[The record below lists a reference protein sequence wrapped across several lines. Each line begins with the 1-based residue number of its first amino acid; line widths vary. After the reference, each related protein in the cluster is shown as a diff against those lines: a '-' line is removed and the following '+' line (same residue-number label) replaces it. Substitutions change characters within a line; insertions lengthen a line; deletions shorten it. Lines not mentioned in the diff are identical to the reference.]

1 MEHFGLWSVVPP
13 VLAIGL
19 AFATRQVLPSLFISI
34 WVGATIFQHGN
45 PVSGFT
51 HMIGKYIAG
60 SIADPWNAAIITIN
74 IVLGG
79 TIGIIYKSGSAKAVA
94 DLLSRKAQDS
104 KSGQLTTFFM
114 GVAIFFD
121 DYANTLLVGNTMRPL
136 CDKLKISREKLAYI
150 CDSTAAPVA
159 SIAALST
166 WTAYEMGLL
175 RAAFDTINVKMNIYE
190 VFLRSIPFRF
200 YSILGLVF
208 VFFVALLGRDY
219 GPMLTAER
227 RARKTGKLIADGSTP
242 LASKELTGMKIK
254 KGVPHRWFNAV
265 LPISAII
272 GVLMLGLYLDGMRVI
287 MSEGDATLVEAVK
300 ASPYSFNIL
309 GEIIGHSSVDKT
321 LMWAVFTGALVAM
334 TMVISQKILTLNE
347 TMNAWI
353 DGAKSMVIA
362 LLIIV
367 FAWGIGSLCKDLGT
381 AVYLVGILEGK
392 IPPELIPVAVFVIGC
407 IIAFSTGTS
416 YGTMAIIMPIAVPL
430 SYHLSG
436 GVVGGL
442 LFATIGATFTG
453 AVFGDHCSPIS
464 DTTIMSSMACAS
476 DHLDH
481 VKTQMPYAVTV
492 AIVALFIGFIP
503 AAYNTNPFLLLF
515 IGACIVYLIV
525 RFFGKRVDEA

>member
-1 MEHFGLWSVVPP
+1 MEHFGLWSLVPP

-19 AFATRQVLPSLFISI
+19 AFATKQVLPSLFISI
-34 WVGATIFQHGN
+34 WVGATILRNWN
-45 PVSGFT
+45 PVSGFA
-51 HMIGKYIAG
+51 HMIGEYIAG

-79 TIGIIYKSGSAKAVA
+79 MIGIIYKSGSAKAVA
-94 DLLSRKAQDS
+94 DLLSRRAQS
-104 KSGQLTTFFM
+104 AKSGQLTTFFM
-114 GVAIFFD
+114 GLVIFFD

-166 WTAYEMGLL
+166 WTAYEMGLI
-175 RAAFDTINVKMNIYE
+175 RAAFKSINVDMNIYE

-200 YSILGLVF
+200 YSIIGLVF
-208 VFFVALLGRDY
+208 VFLVALLGRDY
-219 GPMLTAER
+219 GPMLKAEK
-227 RARKTGKLIADGSTP
+227 RARKTGKLIADGASP

-254 KGVPHRWFNAV
+254 KGAPQRWFNAV
-265 LPISAII
+265 IPITTVV
-272 GVLMLGLYLDGMRVI
+272 GTLMLGLYFDGYKVI
-287 MSEGDATLVEAVK
+287 MSEGSSELIHMVK
-300 ASPYSFNIL
+300 ASPYSLHIL
-309 GEIIGHSSVDKT
+309 GEVIGHSHVDKA
-321 LMWAVFTGALVAM
+321 LMWAVFTGTLTAMALV
-334 TMVISQKILTLNE
+334 ILQGILTLKE

-392 IPPELIPVAVFVIGC
+392 MPPGLIPLSVFIIGC

-416 YGTMAIIMPIAVPL
+416 YGTMAIMMPIAVPL
-430 SYHLSG
+430 SYHMSG
-436 GVVGGL
+436 DVVGSL

-492 AIVALFIGFIP
+492 AIIAVLVGFIP
-503 AAYNTNPFLLLF
+503 SAYNINPFVLLLT
-515 IGACIVYLIV
+515 GAGMAYLII
-525 RFFGKRVDEA
+525 RLIGKKAE